1 MTAPPATATGP
12 IRPRMPPRHRSSTGF
27 TLLELIVVLV
37 VLMLAAA
44 LAAPALVGT
53 PDHRAT
59 GLDALILG
67 AREAA
72 ARRGETVRLSIG
84 ASGEW
89 RLEGS
94 ASTAKAPI
102 QSGEV
107 EAFPGLP
114 FTLIVSPV
122 GSCGFDA
129 RSAAADSVVR
139 LDPLTCTLLQ

>member
-1 MTAPPATATGP
+1 MTARSAPATGP
-12 IRPRMPPRHRSSTGF
+12 IRPRTTGRHRSSIGF
-27 TLLELIVVLV
+27 TLLELVVVLV

-44 LAAPALVGT
+44 LAAPALVRP
-53 PDHRAT
+53 PDHRRS

-72 ARRGETVRLSIG
+72 ARRGETVRLSID
-84 ASGEW
+84 ASGKW

-94 ASTAKAPI
+94 ASTAEAPV

-107 EAFPGLP
+107 EPFPGLP

-139 LDPLTCTLLQ
+139 LEPLTCTLLR